1 MGILI
6 GPDTRVLVSG
16 ITGTYARRLLPQ
28 MLRYGTQ
35 VVGGAVPGKG
45 GEIVDSV
52 VVFDSVSEAVD
63 AVQPNAALVAVPAE
77 RVRQATEDV
86 IRARI
91 PFVVV
96 LAEGV
101 PIHDTMHLRALCE
114 RHGVWG
120 LGPNTGGLMTAGE
133 CLMGAGVPSLARP
146 GSVGLLSRS
155 GTLRNRVL
163 RLLYDRGLGVS
174 TAAAIG
180 GDPVILTN
188 MVEYVRRFA
197 ADPRTRVIVLI
208 GEIGGSAELEV
219 AAELPR
225 LGKPLVAYI
234 VGRAA
239 PPEQTMGHAGAI
251 IRTASE
257 TAEHKMR
264 VLAEAGARVART
276 LWDIP
281 DLVEECLP
289 A

>member
-6 GPDTRVLVSG
+6 GPETRVLVSG
-16 ITGTYARRLLPQ
+16 ISGTYARRLLPQ

-35 VVGGAVPGKG
+35 VVGGVVPGRG
-45 GEIVDSV
+45 GEHVEGV
-52 VVFDSVSEAVD
+52 PVFDRVAEAVD

-77 RVRQATEDV
+77 RVRQATEDL
-86 IRARI
+86 ITAGI
-91 PFVVV
+91 AFVAV
-96 LAEGV
+96 LTEGV
-101 PIHDTMHLRALCE
+101 PIHDTMFLRALCE
-114 RHGVWG
+114 RHGIWG
-120 LGPNTGGLMTAGE
+120 LGPNTGGLLTAGE

-146 GSVGLLSRS
+146 GAIGVLSRS

-163 RLLYDRGLGVS
+163 RLLHDRGLGVS

-197 ADPRTRVIVLI
+197 GDPRTRAVVII

-239 PPEQTMGHAGAI
+239 PPEQSMGHAGAI
-251 IRTASE
+251 IRSESE

-264 VLAEAGARVART
+264 VLAKAGARVART
-276 LWDIP
+276 LWEIP
-281 DLVEECLP
+281 GLVEECLS